1 MFITYL
7 YSPVALSGGA
17 TQVSLLLKALKVRK
31 TEYSQSTYP
40 AQQNSRD
47 DLLYNKLEQEH
58 QQQRSQVWER
68 GDFSPRKDDQGRAI

>member
-1 MFITYL
+1 MSIIYL
-7 YSPVALSGGA
+7 CRPVALLGGA

-31 TEYSQSTYP
+31 TECSQSTYQ

-58 QQQRSQVWER
+58 QQQRSQVWEEV
-68 GDFSPRKDDQGRAI
+68 GLFTKKG